1 MSKLKINYKKTAL
14 TILPLLLGVF
24 LIWYSFNQF
33 SAEQITDIK
42 HYFQKAN
49 YWFVFLALVCGVAS
63 HFSRSYRW
71 NFMLEPLGYKPRLI
85 NNAMAV
91 FTGYIMNMFIPRS
104 GEFSRALIIN
114 KYEGVPYDK
123 ALGTIIAERVAD
135 LILLGLIVTI
145 ALFLQIDVLK
155 DYLLAKVPVTVLA
168 YALIGLTV
176 GTIAFFWFIYKSDN
190 KISRKVKGLIG
201 GVMDG
206 VLTIIK
212 MKKKWAF
219 IFHTVFIWLMYVAMF
234 YINIYALPETSQMP
248 FGVVISAFIVG
259 SFTIAFSNGGFGSY
273 PFFISEILN
282 LYGISLT
289 VGTAFGWIIWTS
301 QFIMMVVFGGLSL
314 ILLPIYN
321 KNK

>member
-1 MSKLKINYKKTAL
+1 M
-14 TILPLLLGVF
+14 LGVF
-24 LIWYSFNQF
+24 LIWYSFNKF
-33 SAEQITDIK
+33 SAEQIADIQR
-42 HYFQKAN
+42 YFKQAN
-49 YWFVFLALVCGVAS
+49 YGYVLLALTCGVAS

-71 NFMLEPLGYKPRLI
+71 NFMLEPLGYKPSLA

-91 FTGYIMNMFIPRS
+91 FAGYIMNVFIPRS
-104 GEFSRALIIN
+104 GEFSRALIVN

-135 LILLGLIVTI
+135 LILLGLLV
-145 ALFLQIDVLK
+145 ALAFFIQIDVLK
-155 DYLLAKVPVTVLA
+155 AYLLEKVPIKTLVILLAVVLFA
-168 YALIGLTV
+168 GL
-176 GTIAFFWFIYKSDN
+176 AFLWFVFKTN
-190 KISRKVKGLIG
+190 TKVAVKIRGFVSGIL
-201 GVMDG
+201 DG
-206 VLTIIK
+206 VLTIVR

-219 IFHTVFIWLMYVAMF
+219 IFHSLFIWAMYLAMF
-234 YINIYALPETSQMP
+234 YINIYALPETSNMD

-259 SFTIAFSNGGFGSY
+259 SFTIAFTNGGFGYY
-273 PFFISEILN
+273 PFFIAEILELFSIPN
-282 LYGISLT
+282 T